1 MSQLSKNDFTLTKVE
16 ALLLYRNLLVLR
28 GAFLELT
35 ENQKVFETTE
45 ELKALAGMTQSL
57 IDVMLKPLKQELEK
71 EILKKEINDET
82 INLH

>member
-1 MSQLSKNDFTLTKVE
+1 MSKLSKDDFVMSKEE

-57 IDVMLKPLKQELEK
+57 IDVTLKPKI
-71 EILKKEINDET
+71 EIWYERNQSVVWFVGIILIK
-82 INLH
+82 